1 VGVGVKEFASCNKC
15 LIETINRLPYLSKKP
30 CKQGFAIQ
38 KKQRKKENKWR
49 KWNKQTHEIAFFAPF
64 ETLGIYPTI
73 YWKLDNNLEVTKQP
87 PSNKQQHIQN
97 IHKMLPSFCLP
108 TNMGPFK
115 SATRK
120 LCTLFFVSHKHGS
133 LQELHA
139 FEKLVFLKKNIW
151 ASIRG
156 RIYSILAL
164 SSFPGY
170 FFLFFWQITRFH
182 QKAHLRENLLETCSQ
197 NYLSSNILLKTFG
210 QKCLLDFNFFNIE
223 LHLMT
228 LNIVIPHAYSR
239 LIVVS
244 VH

>member
-1 VGVGVKEFASCNKC
+1 
-15 LIETINRLPYLSKKP
+15 
-30 CKQGFAIQ
+30 
-38 KKQRKKENKWR
+38 
-49 KWNKQTHEIAFFAPF
+49 
-64 ETLGIYPTI
+64 
-73 YWKLDNNLEVTKQP
+73 
-87 PSNKQQHIQN
+87 
-97 IHKMLPSFCLP
+97 MPSFCLP

-120 LCTLFFVSHKHGS
+120 LCTLFFCLSQTWVPSRATCFQK
-133 LQELHA
+133 A
-139 FEKLVFLKKNIW
+139 CFKKKNIW

-164 SSFPGY
+164 PWFPHY
-170 FFLFFWQITRFH
+170 FFFLFFWQITRFH

-197 NYLSSNILLKTFG
+197 NYLSCNILLKTFG

-228 LNIVIPHAYSR
+228 LNIVIPHAYSW

-244 VH
+244 LH